1 MNLDEISY
9 DERSDVTKA
18 RWEIMENMQEA
29 NPHFWF
35 GWDGIIVIVCWV

>member
-18 RWEIMENMQEA
+18 RWEIMENIQEIH
-29 NPHFWF
+29 PLV
-35 GWDGIIVIVCWV
+35 GIKV